1 MSENTTSVGEHHLER
16 ELDVLM
22 IGDEFL
28 TMNEDINMGQAK
40 QRGTFEERQKQ
51 GIEKEKA
58 RLKAHQDYINNLPK
72 PSVKTAA
79 MMAMLLGLGV
89 NI

>member
-1 MSENTTSVGEHHLER
+1 
-16 ELDVLM
+16 
-22 IGDEFL
+22 
-28 TMNEDINMGQAK
+28 MGQAK

-58 RLKAHQDYINNLPK
+58 RLKARQEYIDKLPK

-79 MMAMLLGLGV
+79 LMAIMLGLGV

>member
-1 MSENTTSVGEHHLER
+1 
-16 ELDVLM
+16 
-22 IGDEFL
+22 
-28 TMNEDINMGQAK
+28 MGQAK

-58 RLKAHQDYINNLPK
+58 RLKAHQNYINSLPK